1 MKVGEIEVLPVFDGF
16 GYEVARDVLLN
27 PAETDPWA
35 RHQAQL
41 DAHGRLKFTIGGFL
55 VRTGDRTVL
64 VDAGAGTI
72 DTGQY
77 KGGQL
82 LTSLQSHGV
91 APGDV
96 TDVIFTHLHFDHV
109 GWATSKG
116 EVVFRNA
123 TYRVHEADWA
133 YFVESPGAAPGA
145 VRKLSPVKAQLE
157 TFATQCVLA
166 PGLEARPAPGH
177 TPGSTIYILS
187 SGTQRAL
194 LLGDVAHCT
203 VELTEPGW
211 EFVFDV
217 DRAAAKAVRQQITAE
232 LLDSQDPAAAAH
244 FPDPQFGRLVRA
256 GQAGQAGQP
265 RSRARG
271 ASWAGQVERKDV
283 DLPVEGR

>member
-1 MKVGEIEVLPVFDGF
+1 MKVGDIDVLPVFDGF

-27 PAETDPWA
+27 QAEADPWS

-55 VRTGDRTVL
+55 IRTGDRTIL

-91 APGDV
+91 TPGDV

-123 TYRVHEADWA
+123 IYRVHEADWA

-166 PGLEARPAPGH
+166 PGLEARPGARAHPWLDDLHPVQWHPPGAPARRRSSLHRRADRTGLGVRVRRR
-177 TPGSTIYILS
+177 PGRRQ
-187 SGTQRAL
+187 GR
-194 LLGDVAHCT
+194 
-203 VELTEPGW
+203 PGA
-211 EFVFDV
+211 
-217 DRAAAKAVRQQITAE
+217 DRRGI
-232 LLDSQDPAAAAH
+232 
-244 FPDPQFGRLVRA
+244 
-256 GQAGQAGQP
+256 AGQP
-265 RSRARG
+265 GPGGGRALPRPAVRPLGPRQQAGSRQANQ
-271 ASWAGQVERKDV
+271 SGQDEKTWIF
-283 DLPVEGR
+283 L

>member
-1 MKVGEIEVLPVFDGF
+1 MKVGEIEVLPVFDGL
-16 GYEVARDVLLN
+16 GYEVASDVLVK
-27 PAETDPWA
+27 PGEADPWA
-35 RHQAQL
+35 RHQEQL
-41 DAHGRLKFTIGGFL
+41 DGHGRLEFTLGGFL
-55 VRTGDRTVL
+55 VRTGGRTIL

-82 LTSLQSHGV
+82 LTSLETHGV
-91 APGDV
+91 APDDV

-109 GWATSKG
+109 GWATTKG
-116 EVVFRNA
+116 DVVFRNA

-145 VRKLSPVKAQLE
+145 VRKLSPVKSRLE
-157 TFATQCVLA
+157 TFATRCVLA

-232 LLDSQDPAAAAH
+232 LLDSQDLAAAAH
-244 FPDPQFGRLVRA
+244 FPSPQFGHLVRA
-256 GQAGQAGQP
+256 GQAAEEGQARQ
-265 RSRARG
+265 SEKT
-271 ASWAGQVERKDV
+271 WVF
-283 DLPVEGR
+283 L

>member
-1 MKVGEIEVLPVFDGF
+1 MKVGDIEVLPVFDGF

-27 PAETDPWA
+27 PAEAEPWS

-55 VRTGDRTVL
+55 VRTGDRTIL

-77 KGGQL
+77 KGGQF

-91 APGDV
+91 TPGDV

-123 TYRVHEADWA
+123 IYRVHEADWA

-187 SGTQRAL
+187 SGTHRAL

-232 LLDSQDPAAAAH
+232 LLDSQDLAAGAH
-244 FPDPQFGRLVRA
+244 FPDPQFGRLVRS
-256 GQAGQAGQP
+256 GQAGQGSRAGQADQANQ
-265 RSRARG
+265 S
-271 ASWAGQVERKDV
+271 GQDEKTWIF
-283 DLPVEGR
+283 L

>member
-16 GYEVARDVLLN
+16 GYEVARDVLLK
-27 PAETDPWA
+27 PTETDPWA
-35 RHQAQL
+35 RHQDRL
-41 DAHGRLKFTIGGFL
+41 DAQGRLEFTLGGFL
-55 VRTGDRTVL
+55 VRAGDRTIL

-77 KGGQL
+77 KGGQFL
-82 LTSLQSHGV
+82 ASLENHGV

-109 GWATSKG
+109 GWATTKG

-145 VRKLSPVKAQLE
+145 VRKLSPVKSQLE
-157 TFATQCVLA
+157 TFSTECVLA

-187 SGTQRAL
+187 SGTERAL

-203 VELTEPGW
+203 VELTEPDW

-217 DRAAAKAVRQQITAE
+217 DRAAAKAVRQQITEE
-232 LLDSQDPAAAAH
+232 LLNSQDPAAAAH
-244 FPDPQFGRLVRA
+244 FPGAQFGRLIQA
-256 GQAGQAGQP
+256 NLASQGGQGEKTWIFLRDDAAELTQP
-265 RSRARG
+265 
-271 ASWAGQVERKDV
+271 E
-283 DLPVEGR
+283 LPQ

>member
-1 MKVGEIEVLPVFDGF
+1 MKVGDIEVLPVFDGF

-35 RHQAQL
+35 RHQARL
-41 DAHGRLKFTIGGFL
+41 DAHGRLEFTLGGFL
-55 VRTGDRTVL
+55 VRTGGRTVL

-82 LTSLQSHGV
+82 LTSLQNHGV

-133 YFVESPGAAPGA
+133 YFVASPGAAPGA
-145 VRKLSPVKAQLE
+145 VRKLSPVRPQLE
-157 TFATQCVLA
+157 TFTGQCVLA
-166 PGLEARPAPGH
+166 PGLAARPAPGH
-177 TPGSTIYILS
+177 TPGSTIFILS
-187 SGTQRAL
+187 SGTHRAL

-232 LLDSQDPAAAAH
+232 LLDTQDPAAAAH

-256 GQAGQAGQP
+256 GQAGQAGHAEEAGPAEQAG
-265 RSRARG
+265 RAG
-271 ASWAGQVERKDV
+271 WSEKTWIF
-283 DLPVEGR
+283 L

>member
-16 GYEVARDVLLN
+16 GYEVARDVLVK
-27 PAETDPWA
+27 PGETDPWD
-35 RHQAQL
+35 RHQEQL
-41 DAHGRLKFTIGGFL
+41 DAHGRLEFTLGGFL
-55 VRTGDRTVL
+55 VRTGDRTIL

-82 LTSLQSHGV
+82 LTSLRNHGV

-123 TYRVHEADWA
+123 TYRVHAADWA
-133 YFVESPGAAPGA
+133 YFVEGPGAAPGA
-145 VRKLSPVKAQLE
+145 VRKLSPVKSQLE
-157 TFATQCVLA
+157 TFTTDCVLA
-166 PGLEARPAPGH
+166 PGLEARLTPGH
-177 TPGSTIYILS
+177 TPGSTIYVLS

-244 FPDPQFGRLVRA
+244 FPGPQFGRLVRA
-256 GQAGQAGQP
+256 EQAEQAGP
-265 RSRARG
+265 ARH
-271 ASWAGQVERKDV
+271 SEKTWIF
-283 DLPVEGR
+283 L